1 MPKQNLH
8 PWPDHWYHDQ
18 QRIHCIVPACGFV
31 VKSEYVEEQWREIDQ
46 HCSTKIGA
54 EHDLLQIM
62 LDQTFCAINDCS
74 SLSFVKNT
82 KGRAIRELFAH
93 EKDVHGSAEMSS
105 ICSFVRLAR
114 EGRIRKGHG
123 LERNCERLAHYR
135 MMDKVAA
142 LPPADIIMLFQ
153 RNGYHHPG
161 EQTSENMR
169 KILTHDPLARDGED
183 PPFWWPVKAESFLS
197 QCRPYCLNP
206 ASEEDWTRL
215 WTDLR
220 ERYAD
225 GRI

>member
-1 MPKQNLH
+1 M
-8 PWPDHWYHDQ
+8 
-18 QRIHCIVPACGFV
+18 
-31 VKSEYVEEQWREIDQ
+31 EMDQ
-46 HCSTKIGA
+46 HCSTKTGA

-62 LDQTFCAINDCS
+62 LGQRFCAINNCARS
-74 SLSFVKNT
+74 SSFNGGD
-82 KGRAIRELFAH
+82 KGHTVRLLFTH

-114 EGRIRKGHG
+114 EGRIRRYQGP
-123 LERNCERLAHYR
+123 EPNCERLAYYR

-142 LPPADIIMLFQ
+142 LPPADITMLFE

-161 EQTSENMR
+161 EHTSENMR
-169 KILTHDPLARDGED
+169 KILTFDPLAKEGED
-183 PPFWWPVKAESFLS
+183 PPFWWPVKVESFLS
-197 QCRPYCLNP
+197 QCRPNFFNP
-206 ASEEDWTRL
+206 AGEEDWTRL